1 MNSLATAILFFF
13 PFFLVLA
20 SADPVRNT
28 DADDDNLVD
37 VYVPVRIARQF
48 PGIVSVALDVL
59 LLSYFHMF

>member
-28 DADDDNLVD
+28 DDDNLVD